1 MGTDNDKIH
10 VCVRLKK
17 DEEDYLCGIASVRI
31 SDGITICGIRIY
43 YCRGRLSV
51 IKENKRLP
59 VLVLG
64 KEEKERLTALILD
77 AFEYE
82 RLR

>member
-1 MGTDNDKIH
+1 M
-10 VCVRLKK
+10 VYP
-17 DEEDYLCGIASVRI
+17 YL
-31 SDGITICGIRIY
+31 
-43 YCRGRLSV
+43 
-51 IKENKRLP
+51 IKENKSLP

>member
-1 MGTDNDKIH
+1 MRDCLCQDK
-10 VCVRLKK
+10 RR
-17 DEEDYLCGIASVRI
+17 DYHLRYQ
-31 SDGITICGIRIY
+31 DLLLP
-43 YCRGRLSV
+43 GRLSV
-51 IKENKRLP
+51 VYPYLIKENKRLP